1 MKEIK
6 NNESEELKM
15 EEIKKV
21 KYDFVVIYRDNENLE
36 EMKELIEKFGG
47 KNATSVSKSTDYLV
61 AGNNMGP
68 AKRQKAEELGINII
82 SEDELFEKK

>member
-1 MKEIK
+1 
-6 NNESEELKM
+6 
-15 EEIKKV
+15 
-21 KYDFVVIYRDNENLE
+21 
-36 EMKELIEKFGG
+36 MKELIEKFGG